1 MYFHSR
7 EDDAR
12 FQILHNWRNVPKDE
26 EVPHPSVVINA
37 THSSSYPGYIST
49 LLASTSFNYSHN
61 GLQVPSL
68 PMRSPISR
76 GNDIKYLRH

>member
-26 EVPHPSVVINA
+26 EVPHPSVVIKA
-37 THSSSYPGYIST
+37 THS
-49 LLASTSFNYSHN
+49 
-61 GLQVPSL
+61 
-68 PMRSPISR
+68 
-76 GNDIKYLRH
+76 